1 MKRTGLGA
9 NLRYWRQKRGLT
21 QEQLA
26 QAVGIIQNTIA
37 RYESGVNEPLLSKAV
52 QLADALSI
60 SVDALVSTEIADD
73 GVGDGRPPSDARPQL
88 PAAALIAMLREA
100 GYRVMQDITAPD
112 ELYITAPSREVDGK
126 SFTPINNVTADGLR
140 DFVVQ
145 LLKESAAPHAD
156 AYARDFI
163 AILDKA
169 RAAAEL

>member
-9 NLRYWRQKRGLT
+9 NLRYWRQKRGMT

-60 SVDALVSTEIADD
+60 SVDALVSTDVGSDD
-73 GVGDGRPPSDARPQL
+73 VGNGRPRPPL
-88 PAAALIAMLREA
+88 SADALIAMLREA
-100 GYRVMQDITAPD
+100 GYKVMQDTTAPD
-112 ELYITAPSREVDGK
+112 ELYISAPSREVDGK
-126 SFTPINNVTADGLR
+126 SFTPINNVAVAELR
-140 DFVVQ
+140 AFVVQ
-145 LLKESAAPHAD
+145 LLKESATPHAD
-156 AYARDFI
+156 SYARDFI

-169 RAAAEL
+169 RVAADL